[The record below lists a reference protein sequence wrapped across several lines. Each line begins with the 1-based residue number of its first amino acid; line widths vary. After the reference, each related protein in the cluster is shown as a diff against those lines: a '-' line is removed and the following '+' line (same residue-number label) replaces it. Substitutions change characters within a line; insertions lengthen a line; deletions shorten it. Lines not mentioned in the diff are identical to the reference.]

1 MTRIIIQATSD
12 DTLRSLVG
20 LAIENQLRIL
30 CLGITKTK
38 RKLEGLES
46 ENRMQTNDFYE
57 KYEKG
62 EMGDDLKYVRWAGEY
77 ETLKKLEKDYQ
88 TMQEIE
94 LCS

>member
-1 MTRIIIQATSD
+1 
-12 DTLRSLVG
+12 
-20 LAIENQLRIL
+20 
-30 CLGITKTK
+30 
-38 RKLEGLES
+38 
-46 ENRMQTNDFYE
+46 MQTNDFYE